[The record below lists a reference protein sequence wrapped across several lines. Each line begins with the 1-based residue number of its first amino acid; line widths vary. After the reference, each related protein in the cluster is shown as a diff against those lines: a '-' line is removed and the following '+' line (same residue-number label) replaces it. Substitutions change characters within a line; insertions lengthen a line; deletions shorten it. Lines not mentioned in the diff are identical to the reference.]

1 MVRNTHGGSKTK
13 SQARKSSGP
22 VFASSTRTPRGEF
35 ERLGVVTKM
44 LGNGMCYISVSG
56 PGVGAADMLCVIR
69 GKFRGRNKKHNFLGI
84 GTEVIVGLRDWEAP
98 AFKTIDLLEV
108 LGTSSA
114 YAATS
119 CDKSSGDKSSG
130 DKSSGDK
137 SSGDKSSGDKS
148 SGDKSSDVVFS
159 EDAVLDDDEDEVQPQ
174 RLPPAEDFDVD
185 ADFDDI

>member
-1 MVRNTHGGSKTK
+1 MSKYSDFLFLFQLSTFNFLAMVRNTLGGSKTK

-35 ERLGVVTKM
+35 ERLGVVSKM
-44 LGNGMCYISVSG
+44 LGNGMCYISASG

-84 GTEVIVGLRDWEAP
+84 GTEVIVGLREWEAP
-98 AFKTIDLLEV
+98 AFKTVDLLEV

-114 YAATS
+114 HTAT
-119 CDKSSGDKSSG
+119 
-130 DKSSGDK
+130 
-137 SSGDKSSGDKS
+137 SGDKS
-148 SGDKSSDVVFS
+148 SGDKSSDDVVFS
-159 EDAVLDDDEDEVQPQ
+159 EDAVLDEDEVQPQ
-174 RLPPAEDFDVD
+174 RLPPAIPAEDFDVD